1 MVWPFSDRAPVT
13 AESLIS
19 DRTGGRT
26 SATSSTVSRSQ
37 ALRNSTYWAGLRLR
51 ADLLSTMPVDIF
63 KRVDGIQVEQLKP
76 PVFQEPG
83 GRECRWVQFVDA
95 TQRDLDSLGNTVG
108 LIKAF
113 DGFGKPALIE
123 LMAAEQVSVR
133 GKGSKIAE
141 WVIDAKSYDPMMIW
155 HEKANP
161 MAGVPL
167 GLSATGFGA
176 RDINLGLAAKEYA
189 AKWFTSSPALR
200 AHLQKT
206 DKTLKP
212 GEAAKV
218 KTRFKAQMDDGD
230 LFVSGRDW
238 EYKML
243 DAAKADQAWLDQSDA
258 TALEVCRY
266 IGVPG
271 DMIDVPVKGSAV
283 TYANITQR
291 NLQLLIINLGPAIV
305 RREEAWSYGL
315 LPQPRYAKINPDAIL
330 RMDWKSRYEG
340 YKVAIDSRFMAPSE
354 VRELENRQPFTPD
367 QEAEFARLFPN
378 KTGTPTPATGGTV

>member
-1 MVWPFSDRAPVT
+1 MVWPFSDRGSVT
-13 AESLIS
+13 AESLLGERAS
-19 DRTGGRT
+19 GR
-26 SATSSTVSRSQ
+26 SSGSSSTVSRSQ

-51 ADLLSTMPVDIF
+51 ADLLSTMPVDVF
-63 KRVDGIQVEQLKP
+63 KRVGEIQVEQVKP

-83 GRECRWVQFVDA
+83 GRECRWVQFADS

-108 LIKAF
+108 LIKAL

-123 LMAAEQVSVR
+123 LMAVEQVGVR
-133 GKGSKIAE
+133 GKGGKIAE
-141 WVIDAKSYDPMMIW
+141 WVIDNKAYDPMMIW
-155 HEKANP
+155 HEKSNP
-161 MAGVPL
+161 MSGVPL
-167 GLSATGFGA
+167 GLSQTAFGA
-176 RDINLGLAAKEYA
+176 RDINLGLSAKEYA
-189 AKWFTSSPALR
+189 SKWFTASPALR

-212 GEAAKV
+212 GEARKI
-218 KTRFKAQMDDGD
+218 KQRFNDQMEDGD
-230 LFVSGRDW
+230 LFVSGKDW
-238 EYKML
+238 QYTL
-243 DAAKADQAWLDQSDA
+243 LQAAQADHAWLEQGDA
-258 TALEVCRY
+258 TAADICRF

-271 DMIDVPVKGSAV
+271 DMIDVPTQGSSV

-315 LPQPRYAKINPDAIL
+315 LPQPRYAKVNPDAIL

-367 QEAEFARLFPN
+367 QEAEFARLFAN
-378 KTGTPTPATGGTV
+378 KTGTPTPPTGGTV